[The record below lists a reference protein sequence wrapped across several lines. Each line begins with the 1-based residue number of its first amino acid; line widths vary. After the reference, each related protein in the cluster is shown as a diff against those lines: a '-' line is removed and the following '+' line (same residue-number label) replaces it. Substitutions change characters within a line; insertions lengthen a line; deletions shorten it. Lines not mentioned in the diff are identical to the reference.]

1 MTKVLIEIAN
11 GDVQGVYS
19 DKDIQFVIVNQDKP
33 HPVSE
38 IYFSDENYLNLADV
52 FPRVEDAAIRN
63 KLLQLDL

>member
-11 GDVQGVYS
+11 GDIQGVYS

-52 FPRVEDAAIRN
+52 FPNSEDKDIHN
-63 KLLQLDL
+63 KLLQLVL